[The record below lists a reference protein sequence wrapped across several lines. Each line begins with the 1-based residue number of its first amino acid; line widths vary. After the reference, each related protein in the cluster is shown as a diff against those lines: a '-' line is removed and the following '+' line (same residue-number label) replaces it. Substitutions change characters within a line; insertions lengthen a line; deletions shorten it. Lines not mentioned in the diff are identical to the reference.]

1 MKVDRLVAGTWCHE
15 VLARLSDYLDGELPA
30 AEREQVD
37 DHLRGCDA
45 CARFGGELA
54 ATVRELRRHLLAEQS
69 GPTGLRQRLR
79 QALDGEER

>member
-1 MKVDRLVAGTWCHE
+1 MKVDRLVAGLWCHE

-37 DHLRGCDA
+37 GHLRGCDA

-54 ATVRELRRHLLAEQS
+54 ATVRGLRRLLLAEQPGTS
-69 GPTGLRQRLR
+69 GLRQRLLR
-79 QALDGEER
+79 ALDADER